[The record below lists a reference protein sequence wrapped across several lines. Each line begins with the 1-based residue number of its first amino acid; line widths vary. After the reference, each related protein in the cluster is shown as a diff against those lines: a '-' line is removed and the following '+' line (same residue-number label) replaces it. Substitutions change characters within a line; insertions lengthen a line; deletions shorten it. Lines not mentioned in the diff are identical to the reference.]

1 MTLLQLS
8 LMGTTLIV
16 LILLMRKLAG
26 QRLPSGFY
34 LWLWLMAGIRLLLP
48 IRIATPCSIYQLWQS
63 KPQVSG
69 SIDETVG
76 LLMENTVTTAATDF
90 TAEMTVP
97 AINGLFCLWLI
108 GALICFGTA
117 LYNHWR
123 CRRWYRTALPVEQ
136 GEILQWQQAH
146 SLRRKYDIRQS
157 QWVTVPC
164 TYGFLHPVILLPKE
178 RAWSEVEAEIVL
190 RHEWNHIRHGDYLW
204 QWLLL
209 IVRSVH
215 WFNPAVWLMNW
226 ACRQEL
232 ELFCDAATARQL
244 EPARRKTYAL
254 LLLQQAVSKQQDRM
268 FSQLKGY
275 TRMEER
281 MKMIMQKKQRRLSV
295 FVAAVIISL
304 AACSV
309 FATSATAEEKLPQ
322 PQIQLQWPV
331 TAQEVVIS
339 STFGERMHPVTQE
352 KIINEII
359 CITGKD
365 FDGEIVLAAA
375 DGIVRE
381 TGFDPKQGNY
391 LLIDHASGMMLS
403 YSHCGK
409 VFAQQGDS
417 VKAGDVIAFV
427 GKTGMVTGPCLGFGV
442 YQDGVACNPLDYLLV
457 DNAAAGSPKLVQGIA
472 E

>member
-34 LWLWLMAGIRLLLP
+34 LWLWLMAVIRLLLP

-69 SIDETVG
+69 SIDETAG
-76 LLMENTVTTAATDF
+76 LLMENTVMTAATDI
-90 TAEMTVP
+90 TSEMTMP
-97 AINGLFCLWLI
+97 AISGFFCLWLI

-146 SLRRKYDIRQS
+146 PLWRKYDICQS

-178 RAWSEVEAEIVL
+178 RAWSKVEAEIVL

-226 ACRQEL
+226 ACRQDL

-275 TRMEER
+275 TCMEER
-281 MKMIMQKKQRRLSV
+281 IKMIMQKKQRRLSV
-295 FVAAVIISL
+295 LVAAVIIAL
-304 AACSV
+304 AACSI

-322 PQIQLQWPV
+322 SQIQLQWPV

-339 STFGERMHPVTQE
+339 STFGERVHPVTQE

-417 VKAGDVIAFV
+417 VQAGDVIAFV

-442 YQDGVACNPLDYLLV
+442 YQDGVACNPLDYLPV
-457 DNAAAGSPKLVQGIA
+457 DDAAKSSPKLIQGIA